1 MGIPVKGPDVNESD
15 IKFTVN
21 DKGEVRFALS
31 AIKGVG
37 DAAVESIVAEREKNG
52 PFKSVYDLTKR
63 VNLRSVNKK
72 SLESLALAG
81 GFDCFAGYHRA
92 QYFLPDK
99 KDGMN
104 LLEKAVRYGSSLQNA
119 AGAQQNSLFG
129 EVAGGGM
136 DVHEPTAF
144 GAEEWTLLEK
154 LQKEKEVIGIYISG
168 HPLEDYRLEIQTFTT
183 CKLNELE
190 KRKDKESKI
199 AGIIASTETKF
210 SKNGNKYCRFTIE
223 DFDGSFSFFLNGKD
237 YIAFKDFV
245 ETPSAMVYITG
256 RYQPRYN
263 SETEFEFK
271 ITRIELLSDI
281 RNKLTKFLTLELPVP
296 AVNEKLIGELDSLLS
311 KYPGQTKLRI
321 KFVDAEEGIAAGV
334 SSSTKTIELSNHLF
348 QELAA
353 MHVVFSLN

>member
-1 MGIPVKGPDVNESD
+1 
-15 IKFTVN
+15 
-21 DKGEVRFALS
+21 
-31 AIKGVG
+31 
-37 DAAVESIVAEREKNG
+37 
-52 PFKSVYDLTKR
+52 
-63 VNLRSVNKK
+63 
-72 SLESLALAG
+72 
-81 GFDCFAGYHRA
+81 
-92 QYFLPDK
+92 
-99 KDGMN
+99 
-104 LLEKAVRYGSSLQNA
+104 
-119 AGAQQNSLFG
+119 
-129 EVAGGGM
+129 
-136 DVHEPTAF
+136 VHEPTAF